1 MPKLS
6 RFFGIEIEIRS
17 RETNHRLPHFH
28 ATYGDDEISI
38 AIQTLEVLAGKFN
51 QRALALVIEWTILHR
66 AELQLAWDEIRAGRK
81 PQQIEGL
88 K

>member
-28 ATYGDDEISI
+28 ATYGDDEVSI
-38 AIQTLEVLAGKFN
+38 AIGTLEVLAGKLN
-51 QRALALVIEWTILHR
+51 TRAFGLVIEWAILHR
-66 AELQLAWDEIRAGRK
+66 AELQQGWIDIQAGRK
-81 PQQIEGL
+81 PQQIKGL
-88 K
+88 E